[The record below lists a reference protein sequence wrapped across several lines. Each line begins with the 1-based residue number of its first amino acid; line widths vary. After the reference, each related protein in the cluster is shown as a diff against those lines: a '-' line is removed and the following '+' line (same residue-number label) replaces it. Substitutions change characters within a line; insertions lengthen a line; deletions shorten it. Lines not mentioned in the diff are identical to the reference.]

1 MGDITDILLVGHDP
15 HDSDQLLWALEVQG
29 LARRTKV
36 TGDADEA
43 LDYLLRTGS
52 YSTAAPILL
61 PRLILLD
68 ISSLSSPGVEVLR
81 KVKTNPALRA
91 IPTVVLTRSVDQ
103 ATDIELIRAGAN
115 SVVARP
121 RAPEKLRDIMGH
133 VVLYW
138 MLVNRPAIEPAMPQ
152 TPPAA
157 APEDTFAKSEPLRIL
172 IADATFSDAEPAINV
187 LENAGYRLS
196 VEVATR
202 LEEFVH
208 CVTELGY
215 DVIVSESTLP
225 GWDLTDAAAELAENK
240 CTVPLI
246 VLTST
251 GSVDGMRRAFQLGAL
266 DYIHKDQ
273 TGHLPNAVARVLE
286 HRTAPTLD
294 RTEKRQLTAPASRQA
309 LLLRLMQMAWEESD
323 PTTTIDQTLREVTEA
338 VSGDASAYFELQPK
352 EDLLQVRAGIGW
364 SEGVVGCR
372 TMDAYAGTVLGF
384 ALGQQAPVLIDNF
397 ATDHRFTAP
406 PILADHRIQSGLCVT
421 VGGDAQ
427 RDVGVLGVFSQATE
441 YFSADDAEFVGEVGR
456 ILTSIVRRSRAAESP
471 RVLESV
477 AAQIDHAIMVLGRE
491 KAGEPEI
498 LYVNPAFTRLTGHQ
512 RNDVVGTS
520 PHLLLKGCIR
530 REDRVAILRSLRRDG
545 QFAGEVAVGQR
556 DGSSQRT
563 RIRVFQITAPSTEAT
578 RWAVEGYMLDESPPA
593 DDRPADAETILLVE
607 QEETVRSQVTDIL
620 TKYGYTVLAASS
632 ATEAMTQA
640 SAWKGRLDLVLTEL
654 TEPGISGPKLVEEVR
669 AQQPEVNVLF
679 ISKYRD
685 LMLALPDM
693 PEERIGWLHKP
704 FPDDVLLATVKRLL
718 AIGQEEGNH
727 RL

>member
-1 MGDITDILLVGHDP
+1 MGNITDILLVGHDP
-15 HDSDQLLWALEVQG
+15 HDSDQLLWALEIHG

-36 TGDADEA
+36 IRDVDEA
-43 LDYLLRTGS
+43 LDYLLPTGS
-52 YSTAAPILL
+52 YSTTAPILL

-81 KVKTNPALRA
+81 KVKTNPTLHA

-103 ATDIELIRAGAN
+103 ATEIELIRAGAN

-121 RAPEKLRDIMGH
+121 RAPEKLRDIIGH
-133 VVLYW
+133 VALYW
-138 MLVNRPAIEPAMPQ
+138 MLVNRPAVEAAKPQ
-152 TPPAA
+152 APRPA
-157 APEDTFAKSEPLRIL
+157 APEVTIARSEQLRIL
-172 IADATFSDAEPAINV
+172 IADATFGDAEPAINM
-187 LENAGYRLS
+187 LESAGYRPS
-196 VEVATR
+196 VDVATR

-208 CVTELGY
+208 CVTELNY
-215 DVIVSESTLP
+215 DVIVSEASLP
-225 GWDLTDAAAELAENK
+225 GWDLTDAAAALAESQ

-251 GSVDGMRRAFQLGAL
+251 GSVDGMQHAFRLGAL

-273 TGHLPNAVARVLE
+273 VGHLPNAVARILE
-286 HRTAPTLD
+286 HRKDSVLD
-294 RTEKRQLTAPASRQA
+294 RKEEPQLTACASRQA

-323 PTTTIDQTLREVTEA
+323 PATIIDETLREVTEA
-338 VSGDASAYFELQPK
+338 VSADASAYFELQLK
-352 EDLLQVRAGIGW
+352 EDRLVVKSGIGW
-364 SEGVVGCR
+364 SEGIVGR
-372 TMDAYAGTVLGF
+372 RAMDAYAGTVF
-384 ALGQQAPVLIDNF
+384 SVALGQQAPVLVDNF

-406 PILADHRIQSGLCVT
+406 PLLVDHDIQSGLCVS

-441 YFSADDAEFVGEVGR
+441 HFTPDDTEFIGEVGR
-456 ILTSIVRRSRAAESP
+456 TLTAIVRRSRAGET
-471 RVLESV
+471 RQLLESV
-477 AAQIDHAIMVLGRE
+477 AAQLDHAIMILGRE
-491 KAGEPEI
+491 KAGEPEV
-498 LYVNPAFTRLTGHQ
+498 LYVNPAFTKLTGHL

-520 PHLLLKGCIR
+520 PHLLLKQCAR
-530 REDRVAILRSLRRDG
+530 REDRVAILKSLQRDG
-545 QFAGEVAVGQR
+545 QFSGEVEVGQGG
-556 DGSSQRT
+556 GSSQRT
-563 RIRVFQITAPSTEAT
+563 RIRVFPIATRSTEAT
-578 RWAVEGYMLDESPPA
+578 RWVVDGYMLDESSPGE
-593 DDRPADAETILLVE
+593 DRPADAETILLVE

-620 TKYGYTVLAASS
+620 TECGYTVLAASS

-704 FPDDVLLATVKRLL
+704 FPNDVLLATVKRLL
-718 AIGQEEGNH
+718 AIRQEEGNH
-727 RL
+727 GL